1 MGWGCWHQTRIYL
14 VWLGQDQRNRRLPC
28 PIFRFTHTLVRKVQS
43 DGTVVPVLIKTPGDS
58 YSIYQYLTDKNDFSL
73 RALEKTAIKAMM
85 NHIATYNTANGD
97 KKTLVGVDVAN
108 ENSVTHI
115 HGVGY
120 TV

>member
-1 MGWGCWHQTRIYL
+1 
-14 VWLGQDQRNRRLPC
+14 
-28 PIFRFTHTLVRKVQS
+28 
-43 DGTVVPVLIKTPGDS
+43 
-58 YSIYQYLTDKNDFSL
+58 
-73 RALEKTAIKAMM
+73 M